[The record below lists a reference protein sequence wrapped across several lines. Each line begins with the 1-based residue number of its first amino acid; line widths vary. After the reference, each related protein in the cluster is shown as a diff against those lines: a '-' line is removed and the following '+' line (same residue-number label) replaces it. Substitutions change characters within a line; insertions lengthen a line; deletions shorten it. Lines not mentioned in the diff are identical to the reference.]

1 MRWTDEHCCGQRNIR
16 KGKNAGIGALGPC
29 LDSATPCRARPVW
42 GLQMGRE
49 FRAAPPAPLHPL
61 DFLTSSLSGLGL
73 IAEDPF
79 CSTILVAQLLI
90 IMVVS
95 LRLVIQV
102 GILVELWQQM
112 SG

>member
-1 MRWTDEHCCGQRNIR
+1 
-16 KGKNAGIGALGPC
+16 
-29 LDSATPCRARPVW
+29 
-42 GLQMGRE
+42 MGRE
-49 FRAAPPAPLHPL
+49 FRAAPPAPLHHL

-73 IAEDPF
+73 IAA
-79 CSTILVAQLLI
+79 CSTILVAQLPKI
-90 IMVVS
+90 VVVS